1 MPREAN
7 HGPRPHGETVKLNS
21 ISISDPSRRM
31 RYLVLRIDWST
42 VYFLPQANI
51 RSNPANQ
58 SVALRIYAEGSED
71 KWCTSTTPINA
82 EHQKIGTRYN
92 PRAQPYSPVP
102 CDHSALTFDI
112 GHCVIMGESMSE
124 VNAPF
129 FSASRMYYELGTTP
143 LRTESPSSSTLTTRC
158 AGLKRIGRSNHN
170 GLQRPRRS

>member
-1 MPREAN
+1 MVCCCCCGRSVRASSDRYPPPTMKAWNRE
-7 HGPRPHGETVKLNS
+7 RVKS
-21 ISISDPSRRM
+21 AISISDPSRRM

-124 VNAPF
+124 VNAP
-129 FSASRMYYELGTTP
+129 SSPHHVCTT
-143 LRTESPSSSTLTTRC
+143 SSGRHRC
-158 AGLKRIGRSNHN
+158 VQS
-170 GLQRPRRS
+170 RPRPPPSLQDALV